1 MESAT
6 SQVTRQLSKICSST
20 QALFIPA
27 FMCQVHWCEYHH
39 RRCLLDNFVSLC
51 TILCCAVLISHYT
64 FTVHLYQLAVNFRDG
79 NVTPITTKSPYKL
92 LHGTEFPN
100 SLQLYIIFSDEEHL
114 TDWLWHHLL
123 HVAPTTTATAY
134 QKNMLDLTPKSQE
147 WEPYLLNMPYCCT
160 IKVRNNI
167 TNKLLKFL
175 IQHIL
180 EQSSTINCPGN
191 FINSKLYTKGRL
203 LRN

>member
-51 TILCCAVLISHYT
+51 TILCCADLSL
-64 FTVHLYQLAVNFRDG
+64 HLHRTSLSTGSQFQRRKRNT
-79 NVTPITTKSPYKL
+79 NNNQITLQTS
-92 LHGTEFPN
+92 HGTEFPN